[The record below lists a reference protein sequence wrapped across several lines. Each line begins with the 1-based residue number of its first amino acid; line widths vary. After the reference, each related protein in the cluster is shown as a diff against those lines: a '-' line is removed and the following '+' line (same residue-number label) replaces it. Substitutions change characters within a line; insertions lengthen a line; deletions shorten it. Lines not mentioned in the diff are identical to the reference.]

1 MEVIQGYIEK
11 IVYRNSDNG
20 YTVMELAAESGE
32 VTCVGIFHFI
42 NEGEYIEVRGD
53 YNEHQTYGEQLN
65 VREYEIIVPEDE
77 ISMIRY
83 LGSGAIKGIKL
94 ATATRIV
101 NLKKIRFG

>member
-42 NEGEYIEVRGD
+42 NEGEYVISHVVYDLGNEVNGKVLRVLEG
-53 YNEHQTYGEQLN
+53 
-65 VREYEIIVPEDE
+65 
-77 ISMIRY
+77 
-83 LGSGAIKGIKL
+83 K
-94 ATATRIV
+94 
-101 NLKKIRFG
+101 